1 MSDET
6 TASER
11 ELLWEI
17 KTTNEQIEELRTKL
31 AAAEA
36 RCDTVSHNAIAVNQE
51 FINTCNERDTLRQ
64 QLTAAETETARLRR
78 AMEAAAS
85 LAGRDWLIGQLALAE
100 SLQNV
105 MGENLSYTLDQY
117 ERAKEGGGL

>member
-17 KTTNEQIEELRTKL
+17 KTTNEQIEELRTRL

-36 RCDTVSHNAIAVNQE
+36 EVARLGR
-51 FINTCNERDTLRQ
+51 CNE
-64 QLTAAETETARLRR
+64 QLSLSHAEVVNSQNKRLAAAEAENERLRR

>member
-51 FINTCNERDTLRQ
+51 FINTCNEN
-64 QLTAAETETARLRR
+64 ERLRR

-117 ERAKEGGGL
+117 ERAKEGSGL